1 MANQLF
7 AEADINKDGKLQL
20 SELRSMLNSASKQ
33 YSHFAE
39 HARFLDGCAR
49 AKNLHQFGAY
59 LIHQQLDRDLH
70 GCASDR
76 GHMTDAPV

>member
-20 SELRSMLNSASKQ
+20 SELRALLTKASNQ

-39 HARFLDGCAR
+39 HARFLDGCGLA
-49 AKNLHQFGAY
+49 G
-59 LIHQQLDRDLH
+59 
-70 GCASDR
+70 
-76 GHMTDAPV
+76 